1 MAQDVSPPLPG
12 MQSPPA
18 DSLPADTTRILEDL
32 ERTVDR
38 VTEIRSMAD
47 VWALAG
53 EFQVELL
60 KFAGKLVVALLV
72 VLVFVGIYWLM
83 ARALKPVLDR
93 GRLGEDASQLLIVVL
108 RYVVLGFGILLALGQ
123 LGLNI
128 TGLLAGLGVAG
139 LALGFAAKDTLAN
152 FIAGMTI
159 LWDRPFRVGDR
170 VEIDGEF
177 GQVKRITL
185 RSTRIH
191 TNQNIVIIIPN
202 QSVVNNKIINHTM
215 QAATRIDVPFGI
227 AYEADIDAARA
238 AILGLTAG
246 DERLRTRPAP
256 DVVVTEM
263 AESAVNFR
271 LRFWL
276 KNPHEEVPI
285 EYEYTERIKKA
296 LDEAGI
302 EIPYPHVSLFVERL
316 PAEDAS
322 PPASGG
328 DAAQEAGPGNA
339 AP

>member
-1 MAQDVSPPLPG
+1 MAQDGSLPLPG
-12 MQSPPA
+12 MQSTPA
-18 DSLPADTTRILEDL
+18 DSTPADTTRILEDL
-32 ERTVDR
+32 EQTVDR
-38 VTEIRSMAD
+38 MTEIRSMAD
-47 VWALAG
+47 LWALAG
-53 EFQVELL
+53 EFRVELV
-60 KFAGKLVVALLV
+60 KFAGKLVVAFLV
-72 VLVFVGIYWLM
+72 VLVFVGVYGLM
-83 ARALKPVLDR
+83 ARALKPVFER
-93 GRLGEDASQLLIVVL
+93 GRLGEDASELLLVVL
-108 RYVVLGFGILLALGQ
+108 RYVVLGFGFLLALSQ
-123 LGLNI
+123 LGFDI

-191 TNQNIVIIIPN
+191 TNQNIVVIIPN

-215 QAATRIDVPFGI
+215 QATTRIDVPFGI
-227 AYEADIDAARA
+227 AYEEDIDAARA
-238 AILGLTAG
+238 AILGLMAG
-246 DERLRTRPAP
+246 DDRIRTRPAP

-263 AESAVNFR
+263 AESSVNFQ

-296 LDEAGI
+296 LDAAGI
-302 EIPYPHVSLFVERL
+302 EIPYPHVSLSVER
-316 PAEDAS
+316 PPSEDAK

-328 DAAQEAGPGNA
+328 DDAEEAGSGDA